1 MIFYA
6 YQNTPKINQE
16 ATSILVKKMVSLA
29 LRAASTAQ
37 RALIWL
43 HPSGLQRGLAT
54 QVATFEFK
62 LLPGRVAGEG

>member
-6 YQNTPKINQE
+6 YQNTPKRNRE

-29 LRAASTAQ
+29 LRAASMAQ

-43 HPSGLQRGLAT
+43 NLACLQRW
-54 QVATFEFK
+54 VVMFK
-62 LLPGRVAGEG
+62 LFPGKVAGTG